1 MPKMQFWR
9 NGVQMSDN
17 EKALLEK
24 AKNGDLAAF
33 EKLIESY
40 QKKVYN
46 IVYRMIGNPDDASEL
61 TQEVFIRVF
70 RSIRNFKEESQF
82 STWIYKIATNICLDE
97 LRKQKKHKVISL
109 DEEIKSDEGEMKRQ
123 IEDNKPQPDIIAEKN
138 ELKKTVRNAILSL
151 PDEYRV
157 VIIMR
162 DIKGLSYDEIAQ
174 ITKCPEGTVKSR
186 INRAR
191 KALRTI
197 LCSKRELLN
206 EEYVK

>member
-9 NGVQMSDN
+9 NGVQMSYN
-17 EKALLEK
+17 EKALLVK

-33 EKLIESY
+33 EKLIENY

-97 LRKQKKHKVISL
+97 FRKQKKHKVISL

-123 IEDNKPQPDIIAEKN
+123 IEDNKPQPDIIAERN
-138 ELKKTVRNAILSL
+138 ELKKTVRNAILAL
-151 PDEYRV
+151 PDEYRI

-162 DIKGLSYDEIAQ
+162 DIKGLSYEEIAQ

-191 KALRTI
+191 KALKTI
-197 LCSKRELLN
+197 LYSNKELLN

>member
-1 MPKMQFWR
+1 
-9 NGVQMSDN
+9 MSDN

-24 AKNGDLAAF
+24 AKNGDLDAF
-33 EKLIESY
+33 EKLIEGY
-40 QKKVYN
+40 QKKVFN

-70 RSIRNFKEESQF
+70 RSIGSFKEESQF

-109 DEEIKSDEGEMKRQ
+109 DEEIKSDDGEMKRQ
-123 IEDNKPQPDIIAEKN
+123 IEDDKPQPDIIAERN
-138 ELKKTVRNAILSL
+138 ELKKTVRNAILAL
-151 PDEYRV
+151 PDEYRL

-162 DIKGLSYDEIAQ
+162 DIKGLSYEEIAR

-191 KALRTI
+191 KALKAI